1 MINSKYDEKFALKL
15 SLQVMSEMR
24 DNLIHDTLNIEPKL
38 HCGLHKSNMPEVRDL
53 YLERYIV
60 LWLSNHWTK
69 LDEVLK
75 EHNEY
80 SKESRKNM
88 TIYFSKFFADF
99 INISRDD
106 NYLSN
111 LAIPMLL
118 QQKLNAL
125 DEMKLLSDKWEE
137 ISNKLKLDII
147 KNDEEYNRLLKECEE
162 C

>member
-1 MINSKYDEKFALKL
+1 MVNSKYDEKFALKL

-24 DNLIHDTLNIEPKL
+24 NNLINDTLNIEPKL
-38 HCGLHKSNMPEVRDL
+38 HYGLHKSNSPNVRDL
-53 YLERYIV
+53 YIERYLV
-60 LWLSNHWTK
+60 SWLSNHWTE
-69 LDEVLK
+69 LDEILRK
-75 EHNEY
+75 HNEY
-80 SKESRKNM
+80 SKDSRKYM

-106 NYLSN
+106 VYLSN